1 MQFIVVQSITF
12 IILTCNMKVYKLTV
26 CQMRDSHAL
35 ACVSVS
41 VLFCCG
47 VRNMLPPQSDTNLL
61 GGQIMYCGTCTQVV
75 RTALSDAASVSSL
88 LTTSEAIVV
97 EAPKKDT
104 PAPAGGM
111 GGGMG
116 GMGGM
121 GDMY

>member
-1 MQFIVVQSITF
+1 MLKGCCKPVV
-12 IILTCNMKVYKLTV
+12 
-26 CQMRDSHAL
+26 AL
-35 ACVSVS
+35 LS
-41 VLFCCG
+41 
-47 VRNMLPPQSDTNLL
+47 
-61 GGQIMYCGTCTQVV
+61 QVV

-97 EAPKKDT
+97 EAPKKESP
-104 PAPAGGM
+104 PAPGGM

>member
-1 MQFIVVQSITF
+1 VYDEAPLQSKANLSIASCITHSQQKISPNF
-12 IILTCNMKVYKLTV
+12 GLWNCSSGPQEASLLKAVFTYARV
-26 CQMRDSHAL
+26 AL
-35 ACVSVS
+35 
-41 VLFCCG
+41 
-47 VRNMLPPQSDTNLL
+47 
-61 GGQIMYCGTCTQVV
+61 QVV

>member
-1 MQFIVVQSITF
+1 MYHSTLHVCRPLCAVCCSSSGVQHVLKGCCKPVV
-12 IILTCNMKVYKLTV
+12 
-26 CQMRDSHAL
+26 AL
-35 ACVSVS
+35 LS
-41 VLFCCG
+41 
-47 VRNMLPPQSDTNLL
+47 
-61 GGQIMYCGTCTQVV
+61 QVV

-97 EAPKKDT
+97 EAPKKESP
-104 PAPAGGM
+104 PAPGGM

>member
-1 MQFIVVQSITF
+1 M
-12 IILTCNMKVYKLTV
+12 
-26 CQMRDSHAL
+26 AL
-35 ACVSVS
+35 
-41 VLFCCG
+41 
-47 VRNMLPPQSDTNLL
+47 
-61 GGQIMYCGTCTQVV
+61 QVV

-104 PAPAGGM
+104 PAPPGGM

>member
-1 MQFIVVQSITF
+1 LKAVFTYARV
-12 IILTCNMKVYKLTV
+12 
-26 CQMRDSHAL
+26 AL
-35 ACVSVS
+35 
-41 VLFCCG
+41 
-47 VRNMLPPQSDTNLL
+47 
-61 GGQIMYCGTCTQVV
+61 QVV